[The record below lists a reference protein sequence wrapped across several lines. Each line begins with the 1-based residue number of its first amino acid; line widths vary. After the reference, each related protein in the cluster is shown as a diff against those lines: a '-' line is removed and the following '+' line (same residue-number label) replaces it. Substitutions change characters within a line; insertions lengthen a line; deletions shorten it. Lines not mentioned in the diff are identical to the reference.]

1 MKHPKFDEAT
11 MKSADDAL
19 TETMKKARL
28 KVSLGHDYIFDDH
41 PIGVPW
47 IAKWKVVMDE
57 SVATMCTNGRVLKYN
72 PKFVDKLST
81 DAVKWVVLH
90 EAMHL
95 LLGHHVRRGDRNH
108 RGYNVAGD
116 LAINSLLREYIHR
129 LDVWDEL
136 INKIKILMPREGD
149 WVKFPHLKSAEWY
162 YRELEKDIADLPEPP
177 HGGMTEPCEDG
188 EGGEG
193 GDGGGAG
200 SDDEKSDGG
209 GDSEKSDDDGKGK
222 GSGKGEGDEA
232 GGDSDGGG
240 SGDATSDGGEAG
252 KPGGGKSMT
261 EKFDEIT
268 GDSTVVGEVDD
279 SPVIEEEGMDHA
291 EAEYEE
297 TATQAVVLMK
307 QQGRGAGYGIDY
319 IENSIAKKAANN
331 WAKLREYIHKSC
343 LGGRNHKR
351 PHRRRTAAAATF
363 FRGAVVDTDII
374 FPSNRTK
381 GKSKGAVITD
391 TSGSMGHRECDEA
404 IVQISKVLEEW
415 PKAEITMV
423 QCDATIHER
432 GIREYSYN
440 DLPLT
445 IPREWLGR
453 GGTDMQPAINWLKER
468 KHDYD
473 WAIFITDM
481 GFCYDSM
488 TESGVPTIFV
498 GVNASPDITLPQRT
512 YGYIPVIVE

>member
-1 MKHPKFDEAT
+1 MSNTKLKEA
-11 MKSADDAL
+11 MKSADSLLDDI
-19 TETMKKARL
+19 MKRAKL
-28 KVSLGHDYIFDDH
+28 KVDLGHDYIFDFH

-47 IAKWKVVMDE
+47 IAKWKVVMDHG
-57 SVATMCTNGRVLKYN
+57 VPTMCTNGRVLKYN

-108 RGYNVAGD
+108 KGYNVAGD
-116 LAINSLLREYIHR
+116 LAINSLLRDYIIK

-136 INKIKILMPREGD
+136 INKVKILMPREGD
-149 WVKFPHLKSAEWY
+149 WAKFPHLKSAEWY

-177 HGGMTEPCEDG
+177 HGGITEPCEDG
-188 EGGEG
+188 EGGDGGENGEGCEPDDEESSTTSG
-193 GDGGGAG
+193 GDGDKKPDDGGDGDGDGDG
-200 SDDEKSDGG
+200 SD
-209 GDSEKSDDDGKGK
+209 
-222 GSGKGEGDEA
+222 
-232 GGDSDGGG
+232 GDSDTDGDSNAGG
-240 SGDATSDGGEAG
+240 SGDATSSGGTASS
-252 KPGGGKSMT
+252 GKSLT
-261 EKFDEIT
+261 EKFEEIT

-331 WAKLREYIHKSC
+331 WSKLREYIHKSC

-351 PHRRRTAAAATF
+351 PHRRRTM
-363 FRGAVVDTDII
+363 GDVI

-381 GKSKGAVITD
+381 GKTKGAVITD

-432 GIREYSYN
+432 GIREYNYN

-445 IPREWLGR
+445 VPREWLGR
-453 GGTDMQPAINWLKER
+453 GGTDMQPAIDWLRDK

-473 WAIFITDM
+473 WAIFVTDM

-498 GVNASPDITLPQRT
+498 GVNACDSIVLPQRT

>member
-1 MKHPKFDEAT
+1 

-47 IAKWKVVMDE
+47 IAKWKVIMDE

-108 RGYNVAGD
+108 KGYNVAGD
-116 LAINSLLREYIHR
+116 LAINSLLREYLIK
-129 LDVWDEL
+129 LGVWDEL
-136 INKIKILMPREGD
+136 VNKIKILMPREGD
-149 WVKFPHLKSAEWY
+149 WAKFPHLKSAEWY

-193 GDGGGAG
+193 GEGGGEG
-200 SDDEKSDGG
+200 SDDEKSDGSDG
-209 GDSEKSDDDGKGK
+209 EKTDDDGKGK
-222 GSGKGEGDEA
+222 GKGNGNEA
-232 GGDSDGGG
+232 GGDTKGEG

-252 KPGGGKSMT
+252 KPGSGKSMT

-319 IENSIAKKAANN
+319 IEESIAKKAANN
-331 WAKLREYIHKSC
+331 WTKLREYIHKSC

-363 FRGAVVDTDII
+363 FRGTVVDTDVI

-381 GKSKGAVITD
+381 GKTKGALITD

-432 GIREYSYN
+432 GIRDYSYN

-445 IPREWLGR
+445 VPREWLGR
-453 GGTDMQPAINWLKER
+453 
-468 KHDYD
+468 
-473 WAIFITDM
+473 
-481 GFCYDSM
+481 
-488 TESGVPTIFV
+488 GVPTIFV
-498 GVNASPDITLPQRT
+498 GVNARHDIVLPQRT